1 MCFSAPVSPPETE
14 REGTNDPAAAQGRKT
29 HRCKQR
35 LTVRSRRVRR
45 VTTSAHAMDA
55 IRIPKVSNVLCSK
68 SGRTLP
74 GTLHLTAHHLIF
86 SYDDDSQSEM
96 WVAYPL
102 INHVNRLPQTLSGQ
116 CPISFRCR
124 TFETFSLSFEQ
135 DAEATDVFD
144 TVKELTVAESVTQ
157 LYAFNYTPSPPLTS
171 SDGWTLYSPREEFG
185 RMGVGTRSKAW
196 RFTDINKDYTFC
208 PTYPSRLVVPTKI
221 SDSTLQYGAKYR
233 SKCRIPA
240 LTYLHWANYGC
251 ITRSSQPMVG
261 LTNARSIQDEKIVES
276 IFSSHRAPES
286 RVSQPVFGA
295 TSTNLIID
303 ARPTTNAVANTAK
316 GAGTENMDHYKE
328 CKKAYLGI
336 DNIHTMR
343 DSLNKVIEALGESE
357 ALAASVSGD
366 LPGTNAAVLPV
377 DRQAL
382 RRSGWLRHQVAILEG
397 TLIIVR
403 NVHVNHS
410 HVLIHCS
417 DGWDRTSQLSAVS
430 QLCLDPYY
438 RTTRGFQVLIEK
450 DFISFGHRFL
460 DRCGHLSSE
469 KFFLAP
475 VEGGGGGGA
484 DVAQALFASV
494 QNRFVGNH
502 HIKETSPVFHQ
513 FLEAVHNIQRQFPA
527 RFEFNELLLRDLHTH
542 LYSCQFG
549 TFLFNS
555 ERERR
560 EGAADTV
567 PVWDYINS
575 QTEKYINP
583 DYDHALDDPT
593 SRAPNADQGVLFP
606 NPKDVRFWHEL
617 YGRSDE
623 EMNGR
628 FAAVPAP
635 LPAFVSGVIDSLE
648 DDAALSDTGPVI
660 SLSPSGP
667 PSRATSTPP
676 LVLSSSPSP
685 SPAPVISPV
694 PVRVPSPLAPGPRP
708 MRPPP
713 TDLFGSAG
721 GSMRSMWGRLSSGA
735 GAAFSAVQDAYG
747 TTTTTTTPRD
757 TRSRSSSALV
767 TSGGE
772 LHDWGPSRFDPPR
785 VAQAVRP
792 STFAGSSG
800 PAGGGNP
807 WAVPSSPASASSR
820 GPDGMP
826 SVLVDNPWN
835 TTRAA
840 LSGQQSP
847 LRDPFVADELA
858 AALPRADRAPAGGSR
873 LPADPSVALPV
884 AAVPVKS
891 AVAPSP
897 HLQNRDPSGAPV
909 LSSSGTVRVS
919 EAPKLPASSSTV
931 AEDMDP
937 LGVGMW

>member
-1 MCFSAPVSPPETE
+1 
-14 REGTNDPAAAQGRKT
+14 
-29 HRCKQR
+29 
-35 LTVRSRRVRR
+35 
-45 VTTSAHAMDA
+45 
-55 IRIPKVSNVLCSK
+55 
-68 SGRTLP
+68 
-74 GTLHLTAHHLIF
+74 
-86 SYDDDSQSEM
+86 
-96 WVAYPL
+96 
-102 INHVNRLPQTLSGQ
+102 
-116 CPISFRCR
+116 
-124 TFETFSLSFEQ
+124 
-135 DAEATDVFD
+135 
-144 TVKELTVAESVTQ
+144 
-157 LYAFNYTPSPPLTS
+157 
-171 SDGWTLYSPREEFG
+171 
-185 RMGVGTRSKAW
+185 
-196 RFTDINKDYTFC
+196 
-208 PTYPSRLVVPTKI
+208 
-221 SDSTLQYGAKYR
+221 
-233 SKCRIPA
+233 
-240 LTYLHWANYGC
+240 
-251 ITRSSQPMVG
+251 MVG

-276 IFSSHRAPES
+276 IFTSHRAPDS

-295 TSTNLIID
+295 TTTNLIID

-382 RRSGWLRHQVAILEG
+382 RRSGWLRHQAAILEG

-450 DFISFGHRFL
+450 DFVSFGHRFL

-475 VEGGGGGGA
+475 VDGGGGA

-494 QNRFVGNH
+494 QNRFAGNH

-513 FLEAVHNIQRQFPA
+513 FLEAVHNIQRQFPE

-560 EGAADTV
+560 ESIAATV

-575 QTEKYINP
+575 EPQAEKYINP
-583 DYDHALDDPT
+583 DYNPALDDPA
-593 SRAPNADQGVLFP
+593 SRAPSADQGVLFP
-606 NPKDVRFWHEL
+606 NPKDVRFWPEL
-617 YGRSDE
+617 YGRGDE

-628 FAAVPAP
+628 FAVVPAP
-635 LPAFVSGVIDSLE
+635 LPAFTSGVVESLE
-648 DDAALSDTGPVI
+648 DDPGLQDVTL

-667 PSRATSTPP
+667 PSRGPSTPP
-676 LVLSSSPSP
+676 PVRSSSPAP
-685 SPAPVISPV
+685 TLPQVPA
-694 PVRVPSPLAPGPRP
+694 RVPSPLAPGPRH

-713 TDLFGSAG
+713 ADLFGSASG
-721 GSMRSMWGRLSSGA
+721 GMRSMWGRLSSGA

-747 TTTTTTTPRD
+747 TPRD
-757 TRSRSSSALV
+757 TRPPRSSSAAA
-767 TSGGE
+767 TGE
-772 LHDWGPSRFDPPR
+772 LQDWGGGASPSTFSRFDPPR

-792 STFAGSSG
+792 STFSSSSA
-800 PAGGGNP
+800 PAGGGGAANP
-807 WAVPSSPASASSR
+807 WAVSSLGSSPVSPR

-835 TTRAA
+835 TTRVRAA
-840 LSGQQSP
+840 SRGQQP
-847 LRDPFVADELA
+847 QGDPFVADELA
-858 AALPRADRAPAGGSR
+858 AALPRADRAPTDSTT
-873 LPADPSVALPV
+873 LPADPFVALPV
-884 AAVPVKS
+884 AAVPV
-891 AVAPSP
+891 PTT
-897 HLQNRDPSGAPV
+897 HLNTADPGDALV
-909 LSSSGTVRVS
+909 LSSTASPASAVS
-919 EAPKLPASSSTV
+919 EAPKLPVDST
-931 AEDMDP
+931 AEEMDP